1 MTNPWPAFNI
11 QRVAFSSAN
20 TACECNTPHHAAPLT
35 TTPRELGRDS
45 VSGGLVGGPP
55 RLATHYG
62 TLVMREDSLMGTR
75 WTRRR
80 RVHGRPTSCILI
92 RRLQRPAIRTGTRG
106 VSCSTATCI
115 LQRLPVITIITG
127 AGRAGLS
134 TTLCTCQQGHTP
146 SADHGR
152 SRQGLPTTVADY
164 TGRCHLECA
173 QRHSYTVDCR
183 HHVWALASCFGRLA
197 SSCRSP
203 TVLSTAMTFGR
214 PWPAG
219 GGGTR
224 GRAPE
229 RRPRVDPCPGGRGGG
244 GAGALGSAPP
254 VFGHGCGQAIG
265 LHVKVVD
272 EVQASNLGHTKHL
285 SSRGGG
291 GSLLLPSRRAG
302 HRVSRRVRGRLDLG
316 VWGGGGAVFYLG
328 EPGGI
333 GGLRPGLV
341 ASGLGWGDKPS
352 VGTAR
357 V

>member
-1 MTNPWPAFNI
+1 LTNPWPAFNI

-20 TACECNTPHHAAPLT
+20 TACECNTPHHAVPLT

-62 TLVMREDSLMGTR
+62 TLVMREDSFMGTR

-183 HHVWALASCFGRLA
+183 HHWWALASCFGRLA

-229 RRPRVDPCPGGRGGG
+229 RRPRVDPCPGGRGDG

-254 VFGHGCGQAIG
+254 VSAMA
-265 LHVKVVD
+265 V
-272 EVQASNLGHTKHL
+272 
-285 SSRGGG
+285 
-291 GSLLLPSRRAG
+291 
-302 HRVSRRVRGRLDLG
+302 GRL
-316 VWGGGGAVFYLG
+316 
-328 EPGGI
+328 
-333 GGLRPGLV
+333 
-341 ASGLGWGDKPS
+341 SGYMSRWWRKCRQ
-352 VGTAR
+352 VT
-357 V
+357 

>member
-1 MTNPWPAFNI
+1 MTNPWPAFTI

-62 TLVMREDSLMGTR
+62 TLVMREDSFMGTR

-183 HHVWALASCFGRLA
+183 HHLWALASCFGRLA
-197 SSCRSP
+197 SSCRPP
-203 TVLSTAMTFGR
+203 TVLSTAMTFGTFGR
-214 PWPAG
+214 TDKEIIAKLHMSVETPAP
-219 GGGTR
+219 
-224 GRAPE
+224 A
-229 RRPRVDPCPGGRGGG
+229 V
-244 GAGALGSAPP
+244 GAAA
-254 VFGHGCGQAIG
+254 
-265 LHVKVVD
+265 
-272 EVQASNLGHTKHL
+272 
-285 SSRGGG
+285 
-291 GSLLLPSRRAG
+291 
-302 HRVSRRVRGRLDLG
+302 VRGRWAQPPRFWPWLWAGYRATLQGDGLHFK
-316 VWGGGGAVFYLG
+316 AVDQV
-328 EPGGI
+328 
-333 GGLRPGLV
+333 RQV
-341 ASGLGWGDKPS
+341 
-352 VGTAR
+352 T
-357 V
+357 